1 MELGCGVRV
10 KAIKGHDYLY
20 VWHYERD
27 GARRRQV
34 YDYIGPASDSDAR
47 RRAIDS
53 LEGHARK
60 AIEEARHRIEAGRGP
75 SGGAGRGA
83 APPQSGGKL
92 RFGSFPLVGKARA
105 AAPAGSR

>member
-34 YDYIGPASDSDAR
+34 YDYIGPASDSEAR

-60 AIEEARHRIEAGRGP
+60 AIEEARHRIEAGRSLAGA
-75 SGGAGRGA
+75 AGR
-83 APPQSGGKL
+83 
-92 RFGSFPLVGKARA
+92 
-105 AAPAGSR
+105 

>member
-34 YDYIGPASDSDAR
+34 YDYIGPASDSEAR

-53 LEGHARK
+53 LEGHARR
-60 AIEEARHRIEAGRGP
+60 AIEEARHRIEAGG
-75 SGGAGRGA
+75 
-83 APPQSGGKL
+83 APPGAPGPRARPPPRAPGPQSPSRTGPP
-92 RFGSFPLVGKARA
+92 PL
-105 AAPAGSR
+105 PPH

>member
-27 GARRRQV
+27 GARRHQV
-34 YDYIGPASDSDAR
+34 YDYIGPATDSEAR

-53 LEGHARK
+53 LEAHARR
-60 AIEEARHRIEAGRGP
+60 AIEEARHRIEAGRSLAG
-75 SGGAGRGA
+75 SAGR
-83 APPQSGGKL
+83 
-92 RFGSFPLVGKARA
+92 
-105 AAPAGSR
+105 